1 VHNLFTIINPKER
14 NTMSNKSLK
23 PFMLATGALLIGGL
37 AVSQSAFAVKQLGN
51 GYQVTTPDG
60 AKAVEGKC
68 GEGKCGADKMKKT
81 GDAKMAEGKCGE
93 GKCGAD
99 KMKSAEGKCGE
110 GKCGGMKM
118 ADKNKDGV
126 ITQAEHRA
134 HADAMFAG
142 MDKNKDGKISA
153 DEMKAHHE
161 GKCGEGKC
169 GADKAKMEGKCGEG
183 KCGADKKK

>member
-1 VHNLFTIINPKER
+1 
-14 NTMSNKSLK
+14 MSNKTLK
-23 PFMLATGALLIGGL
+23 PFMLTTGALLLGGL
-37 AVSQSAFAVKQLGN
+37 AISQSAFAVKQLGN

-60 AKAVEGKC
+60 AKATEGKC
-68 GEGKCGADKMKKT
+68 GEGKCGADKM
-81 GDAKMAEGKCGE
+81 KMAEGKCGE

-99 KMKSAEGKCGE
+99 KMKMAEGKCGE
-110 GKCGGMKM
+110 GKCGMMM

-134 HADAMFAG
+134 HADSMFASI
-142 MDKNKDGKISA
+142 DKNKDGKVSA

-169 GADKAKMEGKCGEG
+169 GADK
-183 KCGADKKK
+183 KK

>member
-1 VHNLFTIINPKER
+1 
-14 NTMSNKSLK
+14 MSNKSLK

-68 GEGKCGADKMKKT
+68 GEGKCGADKMK
-81 GDAKMAEGKCGE
+81 
-93 GKCGAD
+93 
-99 KMKSAEGKCGE
+99 SAEGKCGE
-110 GKCGGMKM
+110 GKCGGMMM

>member
-1 VHNLFTIINPKER
+1 
-14 NTMSNKSLK
+14 MSNKSIK
-23 PFMLATGALLIGGL
+23 PFMLATGALLLGGL
-37 AVSQSAFAVKQLGN
+37 AVSQSAFAVKQLGS
-51 GYQVTTPDG
+51 GYQVNTPDG
-60 AKAVEGKC
+60 AKAPEGKC
-68 GEGKCGADKMKKT
+68 GEGKCGAGMKK
-81 GDAKMAEGKCGE
+81 DAGTKAAEGKCGE

-99 KMKSAEGKCGE
+99 KAKHEGKCGE
-110 GKCGGMKM
+110 GKCGMSM

-134 HADAMFAG
+134 HADSMFAG
-142 MDKNKDGKISA
+142 MDKNKDGKLSG
-153 DEMKAHHE
+153 DEMKAMHE

>member
-1 VHNLFTIINPKER
+1 
-14 NTMSNKSLK
+14 MSNKTLK
-23 PFMLATGALLIGGL
+23 PFMLATGALLLGGL

-51 GYQVTTPDG
+51 GYQVTTPG
-60 AKAVEGKC
+60 
-68 GEGKCGADKMKKT
+68 GEKV
-81 GDAKMAEGKCGE
+81 AEGKCGE

-99 KMKSAEGKCGE
+99 KAKHEGKCGE
-110 GKCGGMKM
+110 GKCGMMM
-118 ADKNKDGV
+118 ADKNKDGT

-134 HADAMFAG
+134 HADAMFAK
-142 MDKNKDGKISA
+142 MDANKDGKVTSA
-153 DEMKAHHE
+153 EMKASHE